1 MNSAAQ
7 VSTFLNTGN
16 ILRAVLF
23 RLTASSEVFVSS
35 DNFLSEN
42 PIDFIRLNSLKS
54 LGNPLFLIL
63 VSLSTISLICSK
75 NQGSILD
82 KANILLRS
90 IFFLIASATSRILF
104 GTLSLSFFSIC
115 FLFRSNILSNHENPV
130 SSYTKAF

>member
-1 MNSAAQ
+1 MNDLNSAAQ

-23 RLTASSEVFVSS
+23 CLTASSDVFVSS
-35 DNFLSEN
+35 DSFLSEK
-42 PIDFIRLNSLKS
+42 PMDFILLNSLKF

-82 KANILLRS
+82 KTNILFKF
-90 IFFLIASATSRILF
+90 IFFLIASATNKILF

-115 FLFRSNILSNHENPV
+115 FLS
-130 SSYTKAF
+130 